1 MISGHTQVLCLL
13 GCPVTHSLSPA
24 MHNAS
29 FAALGLD
36 YVYVGFDVAPE
47 RLEGAVRG
55 AVALG
60 VRGFNATM
68 PHKRAL
74 PPLLDGMSEAVRVTG
89 AANTVVVE
97 DGRLHG
103 HITDGTGLVAA
114 CREAGVDLAG
124 RRALLLGAGGVS
136 APIALAFDAA
146 GIAAL
151 DVWNRT
157 EARADELVEALR
169 GAGLGAELAAIPGAR
184 RDEAAGRADVIVNA
198 TALGMRDE
206 DPLPLDAAALRPD
219 AAVCDAVYRPGGET
233 ALVRAARAAGA
244 PVVTGRR
251 MLLHQG
257 VQAQRLFTGQEPDV
271 QAMSAA
277 LG

>member
-89 AANTVVVE
+89 AANTVVIE

-157 EARADELVEALR
+157 EARADELVRGAARRRPGR
-169 GAGLGAELAAIPGAR
+169 GAGGDPRRAPRRGRRARGRHRQRHGAGHAR
-184 RDEAAGRADVIVNA
+184 RGPAPAR
-198 TALGMRDE
+198 RRR
-206 DPLPLDAAALRPD
+206 AAAD

-257 VQAQRLFTGQEPDV
+257 VQAQRLFTGRSPTCRP
-271 QAMSAA
+271 
-277 LG
+277 